1 MQIQIVHGN
10 FTDGGAPD
18 FRTAY
23 PRNLV
28 PVPKQQGISNGYLR
42 PADGIVQTATGQGYD
57 RGAINWNGV
66 LYRVSGSKLIRVNSD
81 DSVNVLGDVGPG
93 GPVCMDYSFD
103 RLGIA
108 SGGRLF
114 FWNGSELTQVTDPD
128 LGNVLS
134 MRWIA
139 GRWLCT
145 DGTYLVVTS
154 LTDQAAVDVTAYGSA
169 EADPDPIY
177 AVDTLRVEAYAFG
190 RYSVEIY
197 QLTTNTN
204 FPWERISGAQVTK
217 GILGSDCYCSLGDTF
232 MFLGSGR
239 NEAPAVY
246 QMIPGNVS
254 KVSTREIDQLLL
266 SYSDA
271 DLAAVTMESRVDK
284 NHQLVYLHLPDQTL
298 VYDTIGSQAAGEPL
312 WHTVDS
318 GVSTPARYRAKFMVW
333 CYGRWNVGDPTSN
346 KLGVFTSDVGSHWGA
361 DVGWQFGTQIIY
373 TEGQGAVIHEL
384 ELVALTGRI
393 ALGKDPV
400 VWTSWTI
407 DGQEWSEERAA
418 LAGRQGERTK
428 RICWRRQG
436 MVRQWRAQRFRGTTE
451 AHLSFARLEAQV
463 EPLFLKGRRV

>member
-42 PADGIVQTATGQGYD
+42 PADGIVQTGTGQGED
-57 RGAINWNGV
+57 RGAINWNDK
-66 LYRVSGSKLIRVNSD
+66 LYRVSGTKLI
-81 DSVNVLGDVGPG
+81 SVDASGDVSVLADVGGG

-108 SGGRLF
+108 SGGRLY
-114 FWNGSELTQVTDPD
+114 FWDGGELTQVTDPD
-128 LGNVLS
+128 LGVVLS

-145 DGTYLVVTS
+145 DGTSLVVTS
-154 LTDQAAVDVTAYGSA
+154 LTDQTAVDSTAYGSA
-169 EADPDPIY
+169 EADPDQIF

-197 QLTTNTN
+197 QLTSNTN
-204 FPWERISGAQVTK
+204 FPWERIAGAQVTK
-217 GILGSDCYCSLGDTF
+217 GILGTGCYCSLGDTF
-232 MFLGSGR
+232 MMLGSGH

-246 QMIPGNVS
+246 QMIPGNVA

-271 DLAAVTMESRVDK
+271 DLSSAVMESRVDK
-284 NHQLVYLHLPDQTL
+284 NHQLVYIHLPDRTL
-298 VYDTIGSQAAGEPL
+298 VYDTIGSKSTGEPL

-318 GVSTPARYRAKFMVW
+318 GLDSPSQYLARNMVW
-333 CYGRWNVGDPTSN
+333 CYGQWNVGDPTSDR
-346 KLGVFTSDVGSHWGA
+346 LGAFTSSVGTHWGA
-361 DVGWQFGTQIIY
+361 DVGWEFGTQIIY
-373 TEGQGAVIHEL
+373 TEGQGAILHEL
-384 ELVALTGRI
+384 ELVALTGRV
-393 ALGKDPV
+393 ALGADPV
-400 VWTSWTI
+400 IWTSWTI

-418 LAGRQGERTK
+418 MAGRQGERTK

-436 MVRQWRAQRFRGTTE
+436 MIRQWRAQRFRGTSE
-451 AHLSFARLEAQV
+451 AHLSFARLEAQA
-463 EPLFLKGRRV
+463 EPLFLKGRRG